1 MEPIAIVSFLASV
14 VTTVTG
20 IGWVLERNGKR
31 IDDRFGTIIRHMEK
45 MELVL
50 DNLRTDLPLKYTL
63 REDHLRLSEKV
74 EDIQK
79 DIIVWKSLESHYE
92 P

>member
-1 MEPIAIVSFLASV
+1 MEPVAILSFLASV

-31 IDDRFGTIIRHMEK
+31 IDERFGTIIRHMEK
-45 MELVL
+45 VEVVL

-79 DIIVWKSLESHYE
+79 DLIIWTKTESRYE

>member
-1 MEPIAIVSFLASV
+1 MEPVALLSVLASV

-31 IDDRFGTIIRHMEK
+31 IDERFSTIIRHMEK

-50 DNLRTDLPLKYTL
+50 DNMRADLPMKYTL
-63 REDHLRLSEKV
+63 REDHIRLSERV
-74 EDIQK
+74 DTIQTEMV
-79 DIIVWKSLESHYE
+79 VWKHKET

>member
-1 MEPIAIVSFLASV
+1 MEPVTLLSVLASV
-14 VTTVTG
+14 VTSVSG

-31 IDDRFGTIIRHMEK
+31 IDDRFSTIIRHMEK

-63 REDHLRLSEKV
+63 REDHLRLSERV
-74 EDIQK
+74 DGIQTEL
-79 DIIVWKSLESHYE
+79 ITWKHKETQS
-92 P
+92 

>member
-1 MEPIAIVSFLASV
+1 MEPIAIVSFIASV

-31 IDDRFGTIIRHMEK
+31 IDDRFETIIRHMEK

>member
-1 MEPIAIVSFLASV
+1 MEPVTLLSVLASI
-14 VTTVTG
+14 VTSVSG

-31 IDDRFGTIIRHMEK
+31 IDDRFSTIIRHMEK

-74 EDIQK
+74 DGIQTEL
-79 DIIVWKSLESHYE
+79 VMWKHKETQ

>member
-1 MEPIAIVSFLASV
+1 MEPVAILSIVASV

-45 MELVL
+45 MERVL
-50 DNLRTDLPLKYTL
+50 DNLRTDLPIKYTL
-63 REDHLRLSEKV
+63 REDHLRLTEKV

-79 DIIVWKSLESHYE
+79 ELIIWKNTES
-92 P
+92 

>member
-1 MEPIAIVSFLASV
+1 MEPVTILSIMASV
-14 VTTVTG
+14 VTTVSG

-45 MELVL
+45 MERVL
-50 DNLRTDLPLKYTL
+50 DNLRTDLPIKYTL
-63 REDHLRLSEKV
+63 REDHLRLTEKV

-79 DIIVWKSLESHYE
+79 ELIIWKNTES
-92 P
+92 